1 MKRLN
6 DWWTTEQVGQMSK
19 LIFQIIQ
26 NLFSLSY
33 FESTLKHVRHDRR
46 FRRWKLKAVGFV
58 YHQDYI
64 KMKVNSLTHRIYKI
78 YLHIHGDF
86 VKYAFWP
93 TCQNLNKILLSLCRK
108 NSCLLVSLIVGS
120 ENLLIELVYCV
131 AVAFTVTELLII
143 NISCRFSWQNINRV
157 HHPNSYSLDLVSVQ
171 LGDFQR

>member
-1 MKRLN
+1 
-6 DWWTTEQVGQMSK
+6 MSK

-33 FESTLKHVRHDRR
+33 FESILKHVRHDRR
-46 FRRWKLKAVGFV
+46 FRRWKLKSGGFV
-58 YHQDYI
+58 YYQDY
-64 KMKVNSLTHRIYKI
+64 KNESELTLSHLVYIKI

-86 VKYAFWP
+86 VKYSFWP
-93 TCQNLNKILLSLCRK
+93 TFQNLNKILLSLCRK
-108 NSCLLVSLIVGS
+108 NSRLLGSLIVGS
-120 ENLLIELVYCV
+120 DNLLNELVCCV

-143 NISCRFSWQNINRV
+143 NISCRFFWQDINWV